1 MNRLRAVVDS
11 AIWLPPEAPPRLV
24 ERLRLA
30 LRFPNPAYIAR
41 RRFGRSVWGV
51 PPSIECHETDRR
63 TGGLVLP
70 RGAVG
75 VLRRLAAEEGVALE
89 FEDRRLTLS
98 DLDLPPPRG
107 LRPYQE
113 RALAAALGGAQCTIV
128 MPCGSG
134 KTVVGAALIRA
145 ARQPAVVLVHTLDL
159 VGQWTTALADLG
171 VPIGVVAD
179 GRIDLQP
186 ITVATVQTIGA
197 LEPGDFQN
205 LAGRFGLVIL
215 DEAHHA
221 PAEIFRGVLHR
232 LPARRRIGL
241 TATPERADG
250 LTPLLG
256 LYLGNALF
264 EVGYDE
270 LVAGGYLMRP
280 EIRPVVTS
288 FAPDPIPEA
297 WDQLM
302 DLLAEDTGRND
313 LIVDFVAREATAG
326 HLCLVLSGRIAHCER
341 LRDRLA
347 ERGLA
352 VELLIGEVRR
362 DERERIL
369 AAARDGRLQVV
380 VATTVADE
388 GLDIP
393 RLSRAFLVYPTRAE
407 GRVRQR
413 VGRLLRLHPEKGLAV
428 CFDFVDAAVPVLRR
442 QYAARRRVYA
452 ELTGRPLPRNPHDG
466 RRAPEESMNDAFPCR
481 QPR

>member
-1 MNRLRAVVDS
+1 M
-11 AIWLPPEAPPRLV
+11 
-24 ERLRLA
+24 
-30 LRFPNPAYIAR
+30 
-41 RRFGRSVWGV
+41 
-51 PPSIECHETDRR
+51 
-63 TGGLVLP
+63 VLP
-70 RGAVG
+70 RGAVD
-75 VLRRLAAEEGVALE
+75 VLRRLGAEAGVDLV
-89 FEDRRLTLS
+89 FDDRRLTAAE
-98 DLDLPPPRG
+98 LDLPPPEG
-107 LRPYQE
+107 LRPYQR
-113 RALAAALGGAQCTIV
+113 RALAAALGGTQGTVV

-145 ARQPAVVLVHTLDL
+145 ARQPALVLVHTLDL
-159 VGQWTTALADLG
+159 VGQWNTALADLG
-171 VPIGVVAD
+171 VAIGIVAD
-179 GRIDLQP
+179 GRVDLQP
-186 ITVATVQTIGA
+186 VTVATVQSVGA

-221 PAEIFRGVLHR
+221 PAEVFRKVLHR

-256 LYLGNALF
+256 LYLGRTLF

-280 EIRPVVTS
+280 EIRPVITS

-302 DLLAEDTGRND
+302 DLLVEDAGRND
-313 LIVDFVAREATAG
+313 LIVDLVAREATAG
-326 HLCLVLSGRIAHCER
+326 HLCMVLSGRIAHCER

-369 AAARDGRLQVV
+369 SAARDGRLRVV

-393 RLSRAFLVYPTRAE
+393 RLARAFLVHPTRAE

-413 VGRLLRLHPEKGLAV
+413 VGRLLRLHPEKGQAI

-442 QYAARRRVYA
+442 QYAARRRIYA
-452 ELTGRPLPRNPHDG
+452 ELTGQRLPRTPTTAAG
-466 RRAPEESMNDAFPCR
+466 S
-481 QPR
+481 PRSP